1 MRDQGFSAPN
11 TIEPTVSTRQFVA
24 EFNKRGSTEPVI
36 LARKSARS
44 AVKLEELGEIGEG
57 IDKTVHVLLEV
68 DVTTEEAVIKTSK

>member
-11 TIEPTVSTRQFVA
+11 TIEATVSTRRSVA
-24 EFNKRGSTEPVI
+24 EVNKRSSTEP
-36 LARKSARS
+36 LSPARTPARS
-44 AVKLEELGEIGEG
+44 AVKLEELGEVCEG